1 MTNDLD
7 HWKRK
12 DAIAW
17 QFDTA
22 QFTIALVIEPEDMD
36 SADSFQFQEDIDAV
50 RNGAVE
56 WFQAGVLVFGP
67 DGEEIASD
75 WLGGCAYDSVR
86 DFITAHRTAPY
97 EQRNT
102 LAAKAKNTCYCHYFP
117 SMVVEALHEARRVLG
132 ARREAYAGIHG

>member
-56 WFQAGVLVFGP
+56 WFQARSKMPIIMSKKTVL
-67 DGEEIASD
+67 
-75 WLGGCAYDSVR
+75 
-86 DFITAHRTAPY
+86 
-97 EQRNT
+97 
-102 LAAKAKNTCYCHYFP
+102 
-117 SMVVEALHEARRVLG
+117 
-132 ARREAYAGIHG
+132 